1 MGILDELAV
10 LRCKVDDA
18 ISSGGRFELR
28 QAAEAAAEL
37 AFRSTKE
44 LAGLEK
50 AKNDL
55 LELAYEVPSAAR
67 KVLAEGRME
76 TAIRDCS
83 DCIECSNAARQMAA
97 DLALRLLATAD
108 DTC

>member
-1 MGILDELAV
+1 MGILDELAA
-10 LRCKVDDA
+10 LRGKVDDA

-37 AFRSTKE
+37 AFRSTKA

-55 LELAYEVPSAAR
+55 LKLAYDVPRAAR
-67 KVLAEGRME
+67 NVLAEGQME

-83 DCIECSNAARQMAA
+83 DCIECSRAARQMAA
-97 DLALRLLATAD
+97 DLAARLLATAD